1 MAFGLSSGAVSLIG
15 GGLGLLASSGESG
28 GQTVSK
34 DPWGPAQKPLTN
46 TLDRAQQ
53 LEEYQRLNPW
63 NSLQQTGYQNTFTDL
78 DAFRGQN
85 NGLMQFANRLM
96 GTNYQRGVPSQ
107 PAGLL
112 SQMPTQQ
119 MPQTGLLSPGIFSL
133 PQGAQYGLVDAA
145 RFRDELNPW
154 TATNG
159 IKAPEAPKGE
169 TEDEKKKREQQ
180 QMLQA
185 YIDSERQSAGA

>member
-1 MAFGLSSGAVSLIG
+1 MPSAILGPVAGAVV
-15 GGLGLLASSGESG
+15 GGLMGGGESG
-28 GQTVSK
+28 GQTATK
-34 DPWGPAQKPLTN
+34 DPWGPSQKPLTN
-46 TLDRAQQ
+46 TLDRAQLLQ
-53 LEEYQRLNPW
+53 NYQEQNPW
-63 NSLQQTGYQNTFTDL
+63 NSLQQTGYQNTFSDL

-96 GTNYQRGVPSQ
+96 GTNYQRGMPSQ

-112 SQMPTQQ
+112 SQAQPRPMA
-119 MPQTGLLSPGIFSL
+119 QTGLLSPGIFSI

-185 YIDSERQSAGA
+185 YMDSERQSAGA

>member
-1 MAFGLSSGAVSLIG
+1 MAFAAVGA
-15 GGLGLLASSGESG
+15 GLGLANSLFGGDSG
-28 GQTVSK
+28 GGTVSK

-63 NSLQQTGYQNTFTDL
+63 NSLQQTGYQNTFSDL

-96 GTNYQRGVPSQ
+96 GTNYQRGMPSQ

-112 SQMPTQQ
+112 SQAQPRPMA
-119 MPQTGLLSPGIFSL
+119 QTGLLSPGIFSI

-185 YIDSERQSAGA
+185 YMDSERQSAGA

>member
-1 MAFGLSSGAVSLIG
+1 MPGIIGPAV
-15 GGLGLLASSGESG
+15 GGLLGGIMSDGGG

-63 NSLQQTGYQNTFTDL
+63 NSLQQTGMQNTFTDL

-96 GTNYQRGVPSQ
+96 GTNYQRGMPSQ
-107 PAGLL
+107 SAGLL
-112 SQMPTQQ
+112 AQAQPQQ
-119 MPQTGLLSPGIFSL
+119 MQATGLLSPGIFSI
-133 PQGAQYGLVDAA
+133 PTGQQYGQVNWK
-145 RFRDELNPW
+145 ELNPW

-169 TEDEKKKREQQ
+169 TEEEKKKREQQ

-185 YIDSERQSAGA
+185 YMDSERQGAGA